1 MLYERYTTWK
11 KENTALLAEICFMIH
26 LAIDTNKYAYYE
38 LQFMQLFFF
47 VLNNAYQLN
56 LELASYEVCE
66 LVFLKFTLKKIVI

>member
-38 LQFMQLFFF
+38 LQFMQLFFI
-47 VLNNAYQLN
+47 VLNNAY
-56 LELASYEVCE
+56 
-66 LVFLKFTLKKIVI
+66 